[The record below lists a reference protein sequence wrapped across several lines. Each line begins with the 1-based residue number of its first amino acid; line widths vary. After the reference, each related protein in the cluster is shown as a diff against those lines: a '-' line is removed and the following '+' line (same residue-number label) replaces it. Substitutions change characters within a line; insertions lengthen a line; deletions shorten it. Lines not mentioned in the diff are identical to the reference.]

1 MTNKNEM
8 SVLCAVLLAS
18 GCTSGGYSAGPTAAP
33 VVAPLKAYV
42 GLFGDN
48 AVAVIDTRTNQV
60 TRTIPVPTGPHGLVI
75 TPDGAKVFVSSD
87 GSSTVSVIETATDTV
102 AASIDVGLTPHGLAI
117 AASGEYVVCAGF
129 GTDSAQIIDARSNQV
144 LSRVAVPRPHNS
156 AISLDGERAYVGSQQ
171 KDTPSIAVVDLDS
184 GALTA
189 SVPLPH
195 APRALD
201 VAPNGKVYLTV
212 TGVDGLEVL
221 DPATNQLAASP
232 IATGGS
238 PHHMIATKDG
248 RFELVVS
255 QTAGDLEY
263 VNAEQGAVVAS
274 VPTGKAPHWI
284 GLSGDGTRA
293 YVTNESDNT
302 VSVVDLAQRRV
313 LATIAVG
320 KGPRK
325 IALQPGSG
333 Q

>member
-1 MTNKNEM
+1 MTRKNEM
-8 SVLCAVLLAS
+8 SVLCALLLAS
-18 GCTSGGYSAGPTAAP
+18 GCSSSGYSAGPTTAP

-48 AVAVIDTRTNQV
+48 AVAVIDTRTNRV
-60 TRTIPVPTGPHGLVI
+60 TKTIPVPTGPHGLVI
-75 TPDGAKVFVSSD
+75 TPDGAKVFVSGD
-87 GSSTVSVIETATDTV
+87 GSSAVSVIDTATDTV
-102 AASIDVGLTPHGLAI
+102 AASIDVGMTPHGLSI
-117 AASGEYVVCAGF
+117 SASGEYVVCSGF
-129 GTDSAQIIDARSNQV
+129 GTDSAQIIDPRTNQV
-144 LSRVAVPRPHNS
+144 ISRVAVPRPHNS

-184 GALTA
+184 GMVTT
-189 SVPLPH
+189 SVPLQHP
-195 APRALD
+195 PRALD
-201 VAPNGKVYLTV
+201 FAPDGKVYFTV
-212 TGVDGLEVL
+212 AGVDGLEVL
-221 DPATNQLAASP
+221 DPVTNQVAGAP

-238 PHHMIATKDG
+238 PHHMIATRDG

-263 VNAEQGAVVAS
+263 VNREQGAVVAS

-293 YVTNESDNT
+293 YVTNETDDT
-302 VSVVDLAQRRV
+302 VSVVDIAQHQV
-313 LATIAVG
+313 VATIPVG

-333 Q
+333 R